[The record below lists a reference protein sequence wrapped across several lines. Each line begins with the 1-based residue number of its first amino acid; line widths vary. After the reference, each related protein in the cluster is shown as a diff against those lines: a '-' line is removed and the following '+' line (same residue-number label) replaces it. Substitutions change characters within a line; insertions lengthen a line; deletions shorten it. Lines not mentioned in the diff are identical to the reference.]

1 MNCVGCT
8 KNVYIK
14 EANYVQLDQ
23 KRLLIST
30 LIILLGSEIKSTNDE
45 IVMNLVP
52 NETSMLMMIT
62 PSLVEM

>member
-14 EANYVQLDQ
+14 EANYVQLDP
-23 KRLLIST
+23 KKKLIST
-30 LIILLGSEIKSTNDE
+30 LVILMGSDIKSTNDE
-45 IVMNLVP
+45 IATNLVP

-62 PSLVEM
+62 PSLVNM